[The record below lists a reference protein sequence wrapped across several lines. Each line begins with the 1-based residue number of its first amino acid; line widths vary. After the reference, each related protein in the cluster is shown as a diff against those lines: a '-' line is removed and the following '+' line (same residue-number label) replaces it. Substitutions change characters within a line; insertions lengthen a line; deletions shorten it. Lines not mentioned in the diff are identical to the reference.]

1 MKASWP
7 VLNWLAGLLLVLAP
21 TGCSVATG
29 GGGGGTEEAA
39 GVIVD
44 NADPAVELQGT
55 WQTAQKNCAYGGAC
69 AWAPLWDNP
78 ADGVIDPE
86 QAATAVV
93 RPPLDEPG
101 LYEIYAWWCR
111 APGQALASTQRIW
124 ICASRGYSCVPV
136 YINPQENEGQ
146 WNSLG
151 TFYLEPDAD
160 VTIKNSARQLG
171 TPPGQETIADGAV
184 IVDAFKFVYRGP
196 RPETLTPVPN
206 QPQPSPTATAGP

>member
-1 MKASWP
+1 MKPSWP
-7 VLNWLAGLLLVLAP
+7 ALKWLAGLLLIPALI
-21 TGCSVATG
+21 GCSMAAPG
-29 GGGGGTEEAA
+29 GETEEAA
-39 GVIVD
+39 GIVVD
-44 NADPAVELQGT
+44 DADPAVELQGV
-55 WQTAQKNCAYGGAC
+55 WQTAQKSCAYGGTC

-101 LYEIYAWWCR
+101 LYELYAWWCR
-111 APGQALASTQRIW
+111 APGRALASTQRIS

-160 VTIKNSARQLG
+160 VTVKNSAHQLG
-171 TPPGQETIADGAV
+171 APPGQETIADGAV
-184 IVDAFKFVYRGP
+184 VVDAFKFVYRGP
-196 RPETLTPVPN
+196 RPGTLTPVPFR
-206 QPQPSPTATAGP
+206 PQPSPTVTASP